1 LRLAQPGDEKSI
13 NAIINHPSVRSLIFT
28 GEGELDV
35 TGCLSDQLFLFDEA
49 GVFMVESLGDGEYIA
64 MSAFLPDA
72 RGLKAV
78 ISHRR
83 ALDILFFGLGAHRV
97 YATVDR
103 SNKIA
108 VRNLEGLGFNINR
121 DNKRIVSHID
131 YMEWAQK
138 SKECFKNGK
147 DIAGYLL
154 GSCYLDSVAHAL
166 GAFKMSVMSG
176 WPGLALRMW
185 SKYSLLNQLE
195 PIMVHHETENIFS
208 YGGKRFEITH
218 NGFVGG

>member
-1 LRLAQPGDEKSI
+1 MRLARPGDEKAI

-35 TGCLSDQLFLFDEA
+35 TGCLSDQMFLFDES

-64 MSAFLPDA
+64 MSAFLPEA

-83 ALDILFFGLGAHRV
+83 AMDLLFFGIGAHRAF
-97 YATVDR
+97 ATVDPK
-103 SNKIA
+103 NLPA

-121 DNKRIVSHID
+121 DNRRVIAHID
-131 YMEWAQK
+131 YLEWSQK
-138 SKECFKNGK
+138 SKECYRNGQ
-147 DIAGYLL
+147 DIAKYLL
-154 GSCYLDSVAHAL
+154 GNCYPDPIAKAL
-166 GAFKMSVMSG
+166 GAFKMSVLGG

-185 SKYSLLNQLE
+185 AKYSLLNQLD
-195 PIMVHHETENIFS
+195 PIMAMHETENIFS
-208 YGGKRFEITH
+208 YGDKRFEITH